1 MIEKCHIK
9 EGIVFAFHEIDSD
22 GSDLNE
28 GTEEKQQASAHELY
42 AEEKFRRPQYR
53 RIKISLDRLSWTLVL
68 LEKSWQRTGRQH
80 SRKELGNMLTRLQ
93 EIEIETEGIEDVFL
107 REYIY
112 EQLDMISA
120 ARRSLAEEVRW
131 DIESN
136 KKNSGIL

>member
-1 MIEKCHIK
+1 MIKKCHIE
-9 EGIVFAFHEIDSD
+9 EGIVFAFNEKIDSE
-22 GSDLNE
+22 GSDFDE
-28 GTEEKQQASAHELY
+28 GTEEKQQASAHERY

-53 RIKISLDRLSWTLVL
+53 RIKISLDRLNRILVL
-68 LEKSWQRTGRQH
+68 LENSWWRTGRQH
-80 SRKELGNMLTRLQ
+80 SINELRNLLTRLQ

-112 EQLDMISA
+112 VQLDVIAA

-136 KKNSGIL
+136 KNQGII